1 MTRALGT
8 LALGL
13 VGVWLV
19 ANVLLVGPAESGSE
33 RTAMWLF
40 GFVAAAVAVAGLV
53 LLCVGL
59 VLGPT
64 RPAWL
69 NYVRFARTGAVVL
82 GCLIVVLGL
91 LHYRNT
97 EPRGEIHWV
106 LFGLF
111 VLVVAGAV
119 HWWLMREAKRAI

>member
-1 MTRALGT
+1 MTRSLGT

-19 ANVLLVGPAESGSE
+19 ANVLLVGPVENGSE
-33 RTAMWLF
+33 RTAMWAF
-40 GFVAAAVAVAGLV
+40 GFVAAAVTIAGLI

-59 VLGPT
+59 VLGRT
-64 RPAWL
+64 QPAWL
-69 NYVRFARTGAVVL
+69 NYVKFARTGAAIL

-106 LFGLF
+106 VFGLF

-119 HWWLMREAKRAI
+119 QWWLGRQARITR

>member
-19 ANVLLVGPAESGSE
+19 ANVLLLGPAEPGSE
-33 RTAMWLF
+33 RTAMYVF
-40 GFVAAAVAVAGLV
+40 GFIAAAVTIAGLI

-59 VLGPT
+59 VLGRT
-64 RPAWL
+64 QPAWL

-82 GCLIVVLGL
+82 GSLIVVLGL

-97 EPRGEIHWV
+97 EPRAEIHWV
-106 LFGLF
+106 VFGLF
-111 VLVVAGAV
+111 VLVVAAAV
-119 HWWLMREAKRAI
+119 QWWLTRQAKRA

>member
-1 MTRALGT
+1 MTRTLGT

-19 ANVLLVGPAESGSE
+19 ANVLLVGAVDSGSE
-33 RTAMWLF
+33 RTAMYVF
-40 GFVAAAVAVAGLV
+40 GFVAAAVTIAGLI

-59 VLGPT
+59 VLGRT
-64 RPAWL
+64 QPAWL
-69 NYVRFARTGAVVL
+69 NYVKFARTGAVIL

-106 LFGLF
+106 LFGVF

-119 HWWLMREAKRAI
+119 HWWLSRHARRTI

>member
-19 ANVLLVGPAESGSE
+19 ANVLIVGPAEPGSE
-33 RTAMWLF
+33 RTAMWVF
-40 GFVAAAVAVAGLV
+40 GFIAAAVAIAALI
-53 LLCVGL
+53 LLIVGL
-59 VLGPT
+59 ILA
-64 RPAWL
+64 RSQPAWL

-97 EPRGEIHWV
+97 EPRAEIHWV
-106 LFGLF
+106 VFG
-111 VLVVAGAV
+111 VLVLLVAGAV
-119 HWWLMREAKRAI
+119 HLWLARQARRV

>member
-1 MTRALGT
+1 MTRTLGT

-19 ANVLLVGPAESGSE
+19 ANVLLVGPTESGSE
-33 RTAMWLF
+33 RTAMWAF
-40 GFVAAAVAVAGLV
+40 GFIAAAVTIAGLI

-59 VLGPT
+59 VLGRT
-64 RPAWL
+64 QPAWL
-69 NYVRFARTGAVVL
+69 NYVRFARNGAVVL

-97 EPRGEIHWV
+97 EPRAEIHWV
-106 LFGLF
+106 VFGVF

-119 HWWLMREAKRAI
+119 HWWLARQAKRA

>member
-1 MTRALGT
+1 MTRTLGT

-19 ANVLLVGPAESGSE
+19 ANVLLQGPAESGSE

-40 GFVAAAVAVAGLV
+40 GFIAAAVTIAALI

-59 VLGPT
+59 VLGRT
-64 RPAWL
+64 QPAWL
-69 NYVRFARTGAVVL
+69 NYVKFARTGAVVL

-97 EPRGEIHWV
+97 EPRAEVHWV

-111 VLVVAGAV
+111 VLIVAGVV
-119 HWWLMREAKRAI
+119 HWWLARQAKRV

>member
-8 LALGL
+8 LALGV

-19 ANVLLVGPAESGSE
+19 AHVLWIGPVESAAE
-33 RTAMWLF
+33 TTVMWIL
-40 GFVAAAVAVAGLV
+40 GIAAASVTLAGIA

-59 VLGPT
+59 VLGRT
-64 RPAWL
+64 QPAWL
-69 NYVRFARTGAVVL
+69 NYVRFARSGTVVL
-82 GCLIVVLGL
+82 GCLIIVIGL

-106 LFGLF
+106 VIGLF
-111 VLVVAGAV
+111 VLVVAAAV
-119 HWWLMREAKRAI
+119 QWWLTREQKRA

>member
-13 VGVWLV
+13 IGVWLV

-33 RTAMWLF
+33 RTAMWVF
-40 GFVAAAVAVAGLV
+40 GFIAAAVTIAALI

-59 VLGPT
+59 VLGRT
-64 RPAWL
+64 QPAWL
-69 NYVRFARTGAVVL
+69 NYVKFARTGAVVM

-91 LHYRNT
+91 LHYRMT
-97 EPRGEIHWV
+97 EPRAEIHWV
-106 LFGLF
+106 VFGLL
-111 VLVVAGAV
+111 VLIVAAAV
-119 HWWLMREAKRAI
+119 HWWLMRQTKRV

>member
-8 LALGL
+8 LALGV

-19 ANVLLVGPAESGSE
+19 AHVLWIGPVESAAE
-33 RTAMWLF
+33 TTVMWIL
-40 GFVAAAVAVAGLV
+40 GIAAASVTLAGIA

-59 VLGPT
+59 VLGRT
-64 RPAWL
+64 QPAWL
-69 NYVRFARTGAVVL
+69 NYVRFARSGAVVL
-82 GCLIVVLGL
+82 GCLIIVIGL

-106 LFGLF
+106 VIGLF
-111 VLVVAGAV
+111 VLVVAAV
-119 HWWLMREAKRAI
+119 VQWWLTREQKRA

>member
-1 MTRALGT
+1 MTRTLGT

-19 ANVLLVGPAESGSE
+19 ANVLLVGPSESGSE
-33 RTAMWLF
+33 RTAMYLF
-40 GFVAAAVAVAGLV
+40 GFIAAAVTIAALI

-59 VLGPT
+59 VLGRT
-64 RPAWL
+64 QPAWL
-69 NYVRFARTGAVVL
+69 NYVKFARTGAVVL

-97 EPRGEIHWV
+97 EPRAEIHWV

-111 VLVVAGAV
+111 VLIVAGAV
-119 HWWLMREAKRAI
+119 QWWLMRQAKRV

>member
-1 MTRALGT
+1 MTRGLGT

-19 ANVLLVGPAESGSE
+19 ANVLLVGPAETGSE
-33 RTAMWLF
+33 RTAMWVF
-40 GFVAAAVAVAGLV
+40 GFIAAAVTIAGLI

-59 VLGPT
+59 ILGRT
-64 RPAWL
+64 QPAWL

-106 LFGLF
+106 VFGVL
-111 VLVVAGAV
+111 VLVVAAAV
-119 HWWLMREAKRAI
+119 HWWVMRQAKRA

>member
-8 LALGL
+8 VALGV

-19 ANVLLVGPAESGSE
+19 AHVLWIGPVESAAE
-33 RTAMWLF
+33 TTVMWIL
-40 GFVAAAVAVAGLV
+40 GIAAASVTLAGIA

-59 VLGPT
+59 VLGRT
-64 RPAWL
+64 QPAWL
-69 NYVRFARTGAVVL
+69 NYVRFARSGAVVL
-82 GCLIVVLGL
+82 GCLVIVIGL

-106 LFGLF
+106 VIGLF
-111 VLVVAGAV
+111 VLIVAAAV
-119 HWWLMREAKRAI
+119 HWWLTREQTRA

>member
-8 LALGL
+8 LALGV

-19 ANVLLVGPAESGSE
+19 AHVLWIGPVESAAE
-33 RTAMWLF
+33 TTVMWIL
-40 GFVAAAVAVAGLV
+40 GIAAASVALAGVA

-59 VLGPT
+59 VLGRT
-64 RPAWL
+64 QPAWL
-69 NYVRFARTGAVVL
+69 TYVRFARSGTVVL
-82 GCLIVVLGL
+82 GCLIIVDGL

-106 LFGLF
+106 VFGLF
-111 VLVVAGAV
+111 VLLGAAAV
-119 HWWLMREAKRAI
+119 QWWLTRQERRA

>member
-19 ANVLLVGPAESGSE
+19 ANVLLLGPAESGSE
-33 RTAMWLF
+33 RTAMWVF
-40 GFVAAAVAVAGLV
+40 GFIAAAVTIAALI

-59 VLGPT
+59 VLGRT
-64 RPAWL
+64 QPAWL
-69 NYVRFARTGAVVL
+69 NYVRFARTGAVAL

-97 EPRGEIHWV
+97 EPRAEIQWV
-106 LFGLF
+106 VFGVL

-119 HWWLMREAKRAI
+119 DWWLARQAKRV

>member
-19 ANVLLVGPAESGSE
+19 ANVLLLGPAEPGSE
-33 RTAMWLF
+33 RAAMWVF
-40 GFVAAAVAVAGLV
+40 GFIAAAVTIAGLI

-59 VLGPT
+59 VLGRT
-64 RPAWL
+64 QPAWL

-82 GCLIVVLGL
+82 GSLIVVLGL

-97 EPRGEIHWV
+97 EPRAEIHWV
-106 LFGLF
+106 VFGLF
-111 VLVVAGAV
+111 VLVVAAAV
-119 HWWLMREAKRAI
+119 HWWLTRQAKRA

>member
-1 MTRALGT
+1 MTRTLGT

-33 RTAMWLF
+33 RVAMWVF
-40 GFVAAAVAVAGLV
+40 GFIAAAVTIAGLI

-59 VLGPT
+59 VLGRT
-64 RPAWL
+64 QPAWL
-69 NYVRFARTGAVVL
+69 NYVKFARTGAVIL
-82 GCLIVVLGL
+82 GCLSVVLGL

-111 VLVVAGAV
+111 VLLVAGAV
-119 HWWLMREAKRAI
+119 QWWLGRQARRI

>member
-1 MTRALGT
+1 
-8 LALGL
+8 
-13 VGVWLV
+13 
-19 ANVLLVGPAESGSE
+19 
-33 RTAMWLF
+33 MWVF
-40 GFVAAAVAVAGLV
+40 GFIAAAVTIAALI

-59 VLGPT
+59 VLG
-64 RPAWL
+64 RSQPAWL

-97 EPRGEIHWV
+97 EPRAEIHWV
-106 LFGLF
+106 VFGVF

-119 HWWLMREAKRAI
+119 HWWLARQAKRA

>member
-8 LALGL
+8 LALGV

-19 ANVLLVGPAESGSE
+19 AHVLWIGPVESVAE
-33 RTAMWLF
+33 TTVMWIL
-40 GFVAAAVAVAGLV
+40 GIAAASVALAGIA

-59 VLGPT
+59 VLGRT
-64 RPAWL
+64 QPAWL
-69 NYVRFARTGAVVL
+69 NYVRFARSGAVVL
-82 GCLIVVLGL
+82 GCLIIVVGL

-106 LFGLF
+106 VIGLF
-111 VLVVAGAV
+111 VLIIAAAV
-119 HWWLMREAKRAI
+119 QWWLTRGERQA

>member
-19 ANVLLVGPAESGSE
+19 ANVLLVGPAEPGSE
-33 RTAMWLF
+33 RTAMWVF
-40 GFVAAAVAVAGLV
+40 GFIAAAVTIAGLI

-59 VLGPT
+59 VLGRT
-64 RPAWL
+64 QPAWL

-82 GCLIVVLGL
+82 GSLIVVLGL

-97 EPRGEIHWV
+97 EPRAEIHWV
-106 LFGLF
+106 VFGLF
-111 VLVVAGAV
+111 VLVVAAAV
-119 HWWLMREAKRAI
+119 QWWLTRQAKRV

>member
-19 ANVLLVGPAESGSE
+19 ANVLLMGPAESGSE
-33 RTAMWLF
+33 RTAMWVF
-40 GFVAAAVAVAGLV
+40 GFIAAAVTIAALI

-59 VLGPT
+59 VLG
-64 RPAWL
+64 RSQPAWL
-69 NYVRFARTGAVVL
+69 NYVRFARSGALVL

-97 EPRGEIHWV
+97 EPRAEIHWV
-106 LFGLF
+106 VFGVF

-119 HWWLMREAKRAI
+119 HWWLARQAKRV

>member
-19 ANVLLVGPAESGSE
+19 ANVLLVGPTETGSE
-33 RTAMWLF
+33 RTAMWVF
-40 GFVAAAVAVAGLV
+40 GFIAAAVTIAGLI

-59 VLGPT
+59 VLG
-64 RPAWL
+64 RSQPAWL

-82 GCLIVVLGL
+82 GSLIVVLGL

-97 EPRGEIHWV
+97 EPRAEIHWV
-106 LFGLF
+106 VFGVF
-111 VLVVAGAV
+111 VLVVAAAV
-119 HWWLMREAKRAI
+119 HWWLARQAKRV